1 MEKNAYSVSCQLVS
15 THAKLNV
22 LTKWL
27 KKKNIMMSE
36 IVEQEITNLQ
46 VLLIDQLMLAFC
58 LLLSSSFTSVISL
71 YICLAWFVISALACE
86 KYVYHN
92 IQWSSNFWFTI
103 HNIYKYAYRNIL
115 IYMRIY
121 IYFYISN
128 TSVNFYRKIKS

>member
-58 LLLSSSFTSVISL
+58 PFFLPVLRLMLTESPFFQVWDESFP
-71 YICLAWFVISALACE
+71 
-86 KYVYHN
+86 
-92 IQWSSNFWFTI
+92 
-103 HNIYKYAYRNIL
+103 
-115 IYMRIY
+115 
-121 IYFYISN
+121 
-128 TSVNFYRKIKS
+128 

>member
-46 VLLIDQLMLAFC
+46 VDDSAE
-58 LLLSSSFTSVISL
+58 SVP
-71 YICLAWFVISALACE
+71 CVAL
-86 KYVYHN
+86 
-92 IQWSSNFWFTI
+92 
-103 HNIYKYAYRNIL
+103 
-115 IYMRIY
+115 
-121 IYFYISN
+121 
-128 TSVNFYRKIKS
+128 

>member
-71 YICLAWFVISALACE
+71 YICLAWFVISVLACE

-92 IQWSSNFWFTI
+92 IQ
-103 HNIYKYAYRNIL
+103 
-115 IYMRIY
+115 
-121 IYFYISN
+121 
-128 TSVNFYRKIKS
+128 

>member
-46 VLLIDQLMLAFC
+46 VLLINVGDTPRSTNASILPP
-58 LLLSSSFTSVISL
+58 SF
-71 YICLAWFVISALACE
+71 FQF
-86 KYVYHN
+86 YVSH
-92 IQWSSNFWFTI
+92 
-103 HNIYKYAYRNIL
+103 
-115 IYMRIY
+115 
-121 IYFYISN
+121 
-128 TSVNFYRKIKS
+128 

>member
-92 IQWSSNFWFTI
+92 IQ
-103 HNIYKYAYRNIL
+103 
-115 IYMRIY
+115 
-121 IYFYISN
+121 
-128 TSVNFYRKIKS
+128 